1 MGWNYFSPLGMGN
14 GFFAGFFT
22 VMFLLGLAFY
32 VYWALAMMTIAKK
45 LGYKKSWLAWIPVA
59 NLFLIPILAE
69 KKWPWGFLFF
79 VPIVNLVFLI
89 IWMWKVYERRRYPGA
104 LSLIW
109 LGNLLPFL
117 NMLAWVANL
126 IVIGLVAWN
135 DLGRSSA
142 ITSMP
147 PKRKTA
153 RRSTAVRKVSTGRTA
168 KKTAAKKSS
177 TRKSSARKTRKR

>member
-1 MGWNYFSPLGMGN
+1 MDYFSPFGQMG
-14 GFFAGFFT
+14 GFFAGFFALAF
-22 VMFLLGLAFY
+22 VLGLAFY
-32 VYWALAMMTIAKK
+32 AYWAWAMMTIAKK
-45 LGYKKSWLAWIPVA
+45 LGYKNPWLAWIPVA

-79 VPIVNLVFLI
+79 VPIVNFVFMI

-109 LGNLLPFL
+109 LGSLVPFL
-117 NMLAWVANL
+117 NMLAWIANL

-135 DLGRSSA
+135 DMGRKSPA
-142 ITSMP
+142 TTVP

-153 RRSTAVRKVSTGRTA
+153 RRSTTARKASTKTTA
-168 KKTAAKKSS
+168 RKAATKKSS
-177 TRKSSARKTRKR
+177 SRKTRKR